1 MNSSWLMDAGIFVV
15 SFGTAFYV
23 LGRLGRKQAA
33 KAVKK
38 ADTKVRSA
46 AAERE
51 AARKSADL
59 TIRQLG
65 NEKLA
70 VITGDLTTFT
80 EIFSKIENVDFEAGS
95 RAAEM
100 ADFVPGGDENR
111 RLQAGIARIR
121 RLERNDDPDLRGL
134 RIRALGVSDAE
145 TLFERASGK
154 NEISYSSSINA
165 TVKWLMTGKVEGDVF
180 GPDAN
185 NSVFVGFGDGPS
197 HTRGE
202 EKASSFRTK
211 MYPQEAEQFEAESKV
226 VARLAVQL
234 CTLAEGQR
242 KVLESNTKNF
252 HARVKALKRIVDQEG
267 YDWNKYGKEDRRI
280 IALAAR
286 QARNISVIV
295 TMGLLHDDGSI
306 NREILGVISLLK
318 FNEEEE

>member
-46 AAERE
+46 AEERE

-202 EKASSFRTK
+202 EKHRASARRCIRGKRNS
-211 MYPQEAEQFEAESKV
+211 SKRNP
-226 VARLAVQL
+226 RLLPASL
-234 CTLAEGQR
+234 SSSALWR
-242 KVLESNTKNF
+242 
-252 HARVKALKRIVDQEG
+252 RVRGRCWKAT
-267 YDWNKYGKEDRRI
+267 RRI
-280 IALAAR
+280 SMPVSKR
-286 QARNISVIV
+286 
-295 TMGLLHDDGSI
+295 
-306 NREILGVISLLK
+306 
-318 FNEEEE
+318 

>member
-1 MNSSWLMDAGIFVV
+1 MDAGIFVV

-46 AAERE
+46 AEERE

-211 MYPQEAEQFEAESKV
+211 MYPAGSGTVRSGIQGRCPPRCPALHSGGGSEEGAGKQHEEFPCPCQSAEAYRRS
-226 VARLAVQL
+226 
-234 CTLAEGQR
+234 G
-242 KVLESNTKNF
+242 
-252 HARVKALKRIVDQEG
+252 RV
-267 YDWNKYGKEDRRI
+267 
-280 IALAAR
+280 
-286 QARNISVIV
+286 
-295 TMGLLHDDGSI
+295 
-306 NREILGVISLLK
+306 
-318 FNEEEE
+318 

>member
-46 AAERE
+46 AEERE

-134 RIRALGVSDAE
+134 RIRALV
-145 TLFERASGK
+145 F
-154 NEISYSSSINA
+154 
-165 TVKWLMTGKVEGDVF
+165 LMRRHFLKG
-180 GPDAN
+180 
-185 NSVFVGFGDGPS
+185 
-197 HTRGE
+197 HRGRM
-202 EKASSFRTK
+202 KFPIVLRS
-211 MYPQEAEQFEAESKV
+211 M
-226 VARLAVQL
+226 RL
-234 CTLAEGQR
+234 
-242 KVLESNTKNF
+242 SN
-252 HARVKALKRIVDQEG
+252 G
-267 YDWNKYGKEDRRI
+267 
-280 IALAAR
+280 
-286 QARNISVIV
+286 
-295 TMGLLHDDGSI
+295 
-306 NREILGVISLLK
+306 
-318 FNEEEE
+318 

>member
-46 AAERE
+46 AEERE

-165 TVKWLMTGKVEGDVF
+165 TVKWLMTGRWKAMSSDRMRIIPSSSASAMVRLIRG
-180 GPDAN
+180 ARKKHRASARRCIRRKR
-185 NSVFVGFGDGPS
+185 NSSKRNPRSLPASLSSSALWRRV
-197 HTRGE
+197 RGRCW
-202 EKASSFRTK
+202 KAT
-211 MYPQEAEQFEAESKV
+211 
-226 VARLAVQL
+226 
-234 CTLAEGQR
+234 
-242 KVLESNTKNF
+242 
-252 HARVKALKRIVDQEG
+252 
-267 YDWNKYGKEDRRI
+267 RRI
-280 IALAAR
+280 SMPVSKR
-286 QARNISVIV
+286 
-295 TMGLLHDDGSI
+295 
-306 NREILGVISLLK
+306 
-318 FNEEEE
+318 

>member
-46 AAERE
+46 AEERE

-145 TLFERASGK
+145 TLFERASGRMK
-154 NEISYSSSINA
+154 FPIVLRS
-165 TVKWLMTGKVEGDVF
+165 M
-180 GPDAN
+180 
-185 NSVFVGFGDGPS
+185 
-197 HTRGE
+197 
-202 EKASSFRTK
+202 
-211 MYPQEAEQFEAESKV
+211 
-226 VARLAVQL
+226 RL
-234 CTLAEGQR
+234 
-242 KVLESNTKNF
+242 SN
-252 HARVKALKRIVDQEG
+252 G
-267 YDWNKYGKEDRRI
+267 
-280 IALAAR
+280 
-286 QARNISVIV
+286 
-295 TMGLLHDDGSI
+295 
-306 NREILGVISLLK
+306 
-318 FNEEEE
+318 

>member
-46 AAERE
+46 AEERE

-59 TIRQLG
+59 TVRQLG

-202 EKASSFRTK
+202 EKHRASARRCIRRKRNS
-211 MYPQEAEQFEAESKV
+211 SKRNP
-226 VARLAVQL
+226 RLLPASL
-234 CTLAEGQR
+234 SSSALWR
-242 KVLESNTKNF
+242 
-252 HARVKALKRIVDQEG
+252 RVRGRCWKAT
-267 YDWNKYGKEDRRI
+267 RRI
-280 IALAAR
+280 SMPVSKR
-286 QARNISVIV
+286 
-295 TMGLLHDDGSI
+295 
-306 NREILGVISLLK
+306 
-318 FNEEEE
+318 

>member
-46 AAERE
+46 AEERE

-80 EIFSKIENVDFEAGS
+80 EIFSKIENLDFEAGS

-202 EKASSFRTK
+202 EKHRASARRCIRRKRNS
-211 MYPQEAEQFEAESKV
+211 SKRNPRSLP
-226 VARLAVQL
+226 ASLSSSALWR
-234 CTLAEGQR
+234 
-242 KVLESNTKNF
+242 
-252 HARVKALKRIVDQEG
+252 RVRGRCWKAT
-267 YDWNKYGKEDRRI
+267 RRI
-280 IALAAR
+280 SMPVSKR
-286 QARNISVIV
+286 
-295 TMGLLHDDGSI
+295 
-306 NREILGVISLLK
+306 
-318 FNEEEE
+318 

>member
-46 AAERE
+46 AEERE

-202 EKASSFRTK
+202 KKHRASARRCIRRKRNSSKRNPRLLPASLSSSALWRRVRGRCWKAT
-211 MYPQEAEQFEAESKV
+211 
-226 VARLAVQL
+226 
-234 CTLAEGQR
+234 
-242 KVLESNTKNF
+242 
-252 HARVKALKRIVDQEG
+252 
-267 YDWNKYGKEDRRI
+267 RRI
-280 IALAAR
+280 SMPVSKR
-286 QARNISVIV
+286 
-295 TMGLLHDDGSI
+295 
-306 NREILGVISLLK
+306 
-318 FNEEEE
+318 

>member
-46 AAERE
+46 AEERE

-226 VARLAVQL
+226 VARPLSSSAL
-234 CTLAEGQR
+234 WR
-242 KVLESNTKNF
+242 
-252 HARVKALKRIVDQEG
+252 RVRGRCWKAT
-267 YDWNKYGKEDRRI
+267 RRI
-280 IALAAR
+280 SMPVSKR
-286 QARNISVIV
+286 
-295 TMGLLHDDGSI
+295 
-306 NREILGVISLLK
+306 
-318 FNEEEE
+318 

>member
-46 AAERE
+46 AEERE

-202 EKASSFRTK
+202 EKHRASARRCIRRKRNS
-211 MYPQEAEQFEAESKV
+211 SKRNP
-226 VARLAVQL
+226 RLLPASL
-234 CTLAEGQR
+234 SSSALWR
-242 KVLESNTKNF
+242 
-252 HARVKALKRIVDQEG
+252 RVRGRCWKAT
-267 YDWNKYGKEDRRI
+267 RRI
-280 IALAAR
+280 SMPVSKR
-286 QARNISVIV
+286 
-295 TMGLLHDDGSI
+295 
-306 NREILGVISLLK
+306 
-318 FNEEEE
+318 